1 MELGV
6 LKDIVIIFALS
17 TFVNFIFTRIKVP
30 ALIGYLLTGVVAGP
44 YLLKLISSP
53 DNVEVMAEIGVILL
67 MFTIGLEFSL
77 NHLLK
82 IRKIVFLGGFM
93 QLLLTAGVTMLLAR
107 VAHFAWN
114 EAVFVGFLTALSSTA
129 VVLDRKS
136 VV

>member
-17 TFVNFIFTRIKVP
+17 TFVNFIFTRIKIP

-53 DNVEVMAEIGVILL
+53 ENVEVMAEIGVILL

-82 IRKIVFLGGFM
+82 IQG
-93 QLLLTAGVTMLLAR
+93 Q
-107 VAHFAWN
+107 W
-114 EAVFVGFLTALSSTA
+114 
-129 VVLDRKS
+129 
-136 VV
+136 